1 MYADVVNEIK
11 NKSFSLLFS
20 NVINITMV
28 ILKNEEVSKIKTKN
42 RLVSS

>member
-28 ILKNEEVSKIKTKN
+28 ILKNEEVSKIKTIA
-42 RLVSS
+42 L